1 MSKQV
6 VPNSLNFSSNPM
18 SLAIASKSEWR
29 KFGVIGPAVY
39 APDGTNTFRIRLSSN
54 QILDPMNSW
63 FQIRVNNKATADGG
77 YDSALK
83 YSIFDIFKSY
93 RLISNGSVVEEVREL
108 PLLAN
113 FLLKNTVSRE
123 WVKETGVMSYG
134 MKPPYELIFANEAT
148 ANTATGK
155 RRYVETVQAWCP
167 DNRRTSALEGGNNVI
182 TQGSSRTYNFQL
194 PFGILAQSQKYIPL
208 GLLGSETFIEFEL
221 NDAGRAFFHHNDD
234 TTKYTVDNIYYHAHL
249 ISTENSLYSKLKAKM
264 SGNADKSLQIAGQ
277 QFSTFVNSTNATDT
291 GSTQVISTQAQSAK
305 SIFTF
310 MVPTASRNASNKFE
324 NHGLLAG
331 VTSYHYDVGGKML
344 PPHKVTVSDDNMG
357 ELHNHLK
364 IALGQYGDLD
374 GCLIERQHLIN
385 DNANTIPKAVT
396 EDVTTGVSI
405 QRGDACFAMTLES
418 FTKHGGSDIESG
430 TDFASKNIPLKFV
443 YESGGTGAAQHII
456 SYVLQDCI
464 TYITD
469 SGSIMVSL

>member
-29 KFGVIGPAVY
+29 KFGVVGPAFY
-39 APDGTNTFRIRLSSN
+39 EPTGTDTIRIRLSSN

-63 FQIRVNNKATADGG
+63 FQVRVHNTSGNVG
-77 YDSALK
+77 ALK
-83 YSIFDIFKSY
+83 YSIFDIFSSY

-123 WVKETGVMSYG
+123 WVKETGVTSYG
-134 MKPPYELIFANEAT
+134 MKPPYEKVIIPAT
-148 ANTATGK
+148 NATDGAGK
-155 RRYVETVQAWCP
+155 IRYVETHQAWCP
-167 DNRRTSALEGGNNVI
+167 DERRTSNIEGGNNTI
-182 TQGSSRTYNFQL
+182 AQNAKKIYNFQL

-208 GLLGSETFIEFEL
+208 GLLGSETFIEFQL
-221 NDAGRAFFHHNDD
+221 NKSTDALFNSQNDAC
-234 TTKYTVDNIYYHAHL
+234 KYRVDEVYYHAHL
-249 ISTENSLYSKLKAKM
+249 ISTENSLYTKLKAKM
-264 SGNADKSLQIAGQ
+264 ASNADKSLQIAGQ
-277 QFSTFVNSTNATDT
+277 QFTTFVNSTNASDT
-291 GSTQVISTQAQSAK
+291 GSTQIISTQAQSAK

-310 MVPTASRNASNKFE
+310 MVPSDNRNKHNKFA
-324 NHGLLAG
+324 NHGYLANINE
-331 VTSYHYDVGGKML
+331 YHYDVGGKML
-344 PPHKVTVSDDNMG
+344 PPHKVKISDENMG
-357 ELHNHLK
+357 ELHSHLK

-374 GCLIERQHLIN
+374 GCLVEYAHLTN
-385 DNANTIPKAVT
+385 DKTSAIAKTAAQ
-396 EDVTTGVSI
+396 DVTDDVGI
-405 QRGDACFAMTLES
+405 LRGDACFAMSLES

-443 YESGGTGAAQHII
+443 YSCSSNTEAAQHII